1 MQILRRPYV
10 MFLLL
15 ILIWGSGFPII
26 KIGLAYAPPVL
37 FSGIRM
43 FLGGLIMVAIAAI
56 WGGPLRLSRIWP
68 IYLIS
73 ALFNVVL
80 FIALQTYALYYLTS
94 GLAVLLI
101 YLQPILVGILAWF
114 WLGETLSAL
123 KITGLLLGLV
133 GVAFISTMEDA
144 VHGAS
149 PLGIVIGVGAAL
161 VWAIGTVYFKAIQNK
176 VTILWLVAGQFIIGG
191 FLLLILG
198 LTVEPWSAIQW
209 KGPFWFSLLYTSFI
223 GVAVAWVLWFG
234 LIQAGQAS
242 TVSAYTFA
250 VPLVSILMGTILLKE
265 EVTLSL
271 LFGAACIVSGIYF
284 VNRQSGKK
292 MPNS

>member
-1 MQILRRPYV
+1 
-10 MFLLL
+10 
-15 ILIWGSGFPII
+15 
-26 KIGLAYAPPVL
+26 
-37 FSGIRM
+37 
-43 FLGGLIMVAIAAI
+43 MVVIAAI
-56 WGGPLRLSRIWP
+56 WGGALRISRIWH
-68 IYLIS
+68 IYLLS

-80 FIALQTYALYYLTS
+80 FIALQTYALYFLTS

-133 GVAFISTMEDA
+133 GVALISTLGD
-144 VHGAS
+144 VPHGTT
-149 PLGIVIGVGAAL
+149 PLGIAIGVGAAL

-176 VTILWLVAGQFIIGG
+176 VTILWLVAGQFMIGG

-198 LTVEPWSAIQW
+198 LSLEPWSAIQW

-250 VPLVSILMGTILLKE
+250 VPLVSILMGTILLNE
-265 EVTLSL
+265 EVTLSIFL
-271 LFGAACIVSGIYF
+271 GAACIVSGIYF
-284 VNRQSGKK
+284 VNRQPDKK
-292 MPNS
+292 IWKS

>member
-1 MQILRRPYV
+1 MHALRRPYV

-26 KIGLAYAPPVL
+26 KIGLAYAPPIL

-43 FLGGLIMVAIAAI
+43 FLGGLIMVVIAAI
-56 WGGPLRLSRIWP
+56 WGGALRISRIWH
-68 IYLIS
+68 IYLLS

-80 FIALQTYALYYLTS
+80 FIALQTYALYFLTS

-133 GVAFISTMEDA
+133 GVALISTLGD
-144 VHGAS
+144 VPHGTT
-149 PLGIVIGVGAAL
+149 PLGIAIGVGAAL

-176 VTILWLVAGQFIIGG
+176 VTILWLVAGQFMIGG

-198 LTVEPWSAIQW
+198 LSLEPWSAIQW

-250 VPLVSILMGTILLKE
+250 VPLVSILMGTILLNE
-265 EVTLSL
+265 EVTLSIFL
-271 LFGAACIVSGIYF
+271 GAACIVSGIYF
-284 VNRQSGKK
+284 VNRQPDKK
-292 MPNS
+292 IWKS

>member
-1 MQILRRPYV
+1 MYILRRPNV

-26 KIGLAYAPPVL
+26 KIGLSYAPPIL

-43 FLGGLIMVAIAAI
+43 FLGGLIMVAVAAI
-56 WGGPLRLSRIWP
+56 WGGSFRISRIWH

-73 ALFNVVL
+73 ALFNVIL
-80 FIALQTYALYYLTS
+80 FIVLQTYTLYYLTS
-94 GLAVLLI
+94 GLAVVLI

-114 WLGETLSAL
+114 WLGETLSAM
-123 KITGLLLGLV
+123 KITGLLLGMA
-133 GVAFISTMEDA
+133 GVAFISTLEDA
-144 VHGAS
+144 MNGIS

-176 VTILWLVAGQFIIGG
+176 VTILWLVAGQFLIGG
-191 FLLLILG
+191 LMLLILG
-198 LTVEPWSAIQW
+198 LSVEPWSAIEW
-209 KGPFWFSLLYTSFI
+209 KGPFWFSLLYTSLI

-242 TVSAYTFA
+242 SVSAYTFA
-250 VPLVSILMGTILLKE
+250 VPLVSILMGTILLNEKI
-265 EVTLSL
+265 TLSL
-271 LFGAACIVSGIYF
+271 FIGGAFIVSGIYL
-284 VNRQSGKK
+284 VNRQSDKK
-292 MPNS
+292 IRKL